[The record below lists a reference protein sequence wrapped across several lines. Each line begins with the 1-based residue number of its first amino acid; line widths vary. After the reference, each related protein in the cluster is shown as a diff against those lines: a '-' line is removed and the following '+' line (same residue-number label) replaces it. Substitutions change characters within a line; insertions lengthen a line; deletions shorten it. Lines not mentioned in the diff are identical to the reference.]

1 MAAVEKTEIYHL
13 KKETDMIQIYHG
25 DGKGK
30 TTAAA
35 GLAVRAAGSGLPVLF
50 VQFLKDDTSGEIAML
65 RKLGIQALHPSVFY
79 GFVSRMNERELAET
93 RDDCVDLLQR
103 VCTWIKSHI
112 SPTEAGANEISRE
125 LTEAKVPQAV
135 VVLDEILHAVNYD
148 LVSQAAL
155 LELLQAYRTE
165 VEFILTGRNPS
176 TELLELA
183 DYVTEMK
190 KQKHPFDKGVFA
202 RKGIEL

>member
-1 MAAVEKTEIYHL
+1 
-13 KKETDMIQIYHG
+13 MIQIYHG

-35 GLAVRAAGSGLPVLF
+35 GLAVRAAGNKMPVLF

-65 RKLGIQALHPSVFY
+65 RKLGIETLHPSVFY

-93 RDDCVDLLQR
+93 RSDCGDMLQR
-103 VCTWIKSHI
+103 VNTWIRAHI
-112 SPTEAGANEISRE
+112 LFAETGANEAS
-125 LTEAKVPQAV
+125 EALPEDKTPQAV
-135 VVLDEILHAVNYD
+135 VVLDEILHAVKYG
-148 LVSQAAL
+148 LAAQEVL
-155 LELLQAYRTE
+155 IELLQEYQAE
-165 VEFILTGRNPS
+165 VEFVLTGRNPS
-176 TELLELA
+176 TELLDLA

-190 KQKHPFDKGVFA
+190 KQKHPYDQGVFA